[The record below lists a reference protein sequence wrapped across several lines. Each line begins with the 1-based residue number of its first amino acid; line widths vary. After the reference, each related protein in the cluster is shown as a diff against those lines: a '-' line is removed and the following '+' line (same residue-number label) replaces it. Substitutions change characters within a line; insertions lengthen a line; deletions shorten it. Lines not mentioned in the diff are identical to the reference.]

1 MSIIRFFSKIKY
13 TTLVLVM
20 VIVTVFSTLALS
32 YLITDEITIV
42 SEDIAKRN
50 FMEKYDDVYQELTRL
65 ENFLTRIETIVNRSN
80 SVNDL
85 QQNFNTWISFQPK
98 QLDSLISW
106 QKVSFTQ
113 YTDSQ
118 ASIETL
124 QDTVLSSKNKNKSL
138 AVVKKQSVIVPTSTG
153 YVWRNKLAVV
163 TATKDS
169 LFLGYD
175 IALKD
180 LQRYFANVDSKSINY
195 AYVFNKDGLVLLHP
209 DENLLGKSVF
219 TFSSISPKDTIELT
233 VNNQVP
239 SVVKS
244 EYLQL
249 DVIRY
254 LQPLQLK
261 ETSWYIAVSSPKNI
275 SEENV
280 TKIRQYTF
288 LIYGISTI
296 LLLFVFY
303 FFNERVKKQYKE
315 KERLLKEKNNL
326 IVQNQIAEKES
337 SFLQL
342 QQLKEQINPHFL
354 FNALNSL
361 YMLIDVNKE
370 KSKTFALKLSKLY
383 RYFITPPANNITL
396 VKNELELLK
405 EYIYLQQTR
414 FGKSLEVTILGNV
427 NVVEHKYIPFLA
439 LQTLVE
445 NAIKHNAATKVKP
458 LLITVHLAEDGIKV
472 VNNYQPIATPQKSN
486 HFGID
491 YLKNIY
497 AYYNVNNFTNYQKNS
512 QYICHL
518 PYIIIK

>member
-1 MSIIRFFSKIKY
+1 MSIISFFSKIKY
-13 TTLVLVM
+13 TTLVLIM

-32 YLITDEITIV
+32 YLITDEIAIV

-50 FMEKYDDVYQELTRL
+50 FREKYNDIYSELTRF
-65 ENFLTRIETIVNRSN
+65 ENFLGRIETIVEN
-80 SVNDL
+80 SKSVVEL
-85 QQNFNTWISFQPK
+85 QNNFNTWVSFQPK
-98 QLDSLISW
+98 ELDSLVSW
-106 QKVSFTQ
+106 QQVSF
-113 YTDSQ
+113 SQ
-118 ASIETL
+118 KSAPVTSIAIL
-124 QDTVLSSKNKNKSL
+124 QDTVFSETKGNNPLS
-138 AVVKKQSVIVPTSTG
+138 VIKKQSVIVPTNKG
-153 YVWRNKLAVV
+153 YVWRNKLAVIN
-163 TATKDS
+163 AAKDS

-175 IALKD
+175 IPLVN
-180 LQRYFANVDSKSINY
+180 LQKYFANVESKSINY
-195 AYVFNKDGLVLLHP
+195 AYVFNKDGLILLHP

-219 TFSSISPKDTIELT
+219 LFNSIKPKDTLGLT
-233 VNNQVP
+233 VDKQVP

-244 EYLQL
+244 EYLKL

-254 LQPLQLK
+254 LQPLKLK
-261 ETSWYIAVSSPKNI
+261 QTSWYIAVSSPKNI

-288 LIYGISTI
+288 LIYGISTM

-303 FFNERVKKQYKE
+303 FFNERIKKQYIE
-315 KERLLKEKNNL
+315 KERLLKEKNRL
-326 IVQNQIAEKES
+326 IVQKEIAEKES

-361 YMLIDVNKE
+361 YMLIDINKE

-396 VKNELELLK
+396 VKNELELLN

-414 FGKSLEVTILGNV
+414 FGKSLEVTIFGNV
-427 NVVEHKYIPFLA
+427 NAVEHKYIPFLA

-445 NAIKHNAATKVKP
+445 NAIKHNTTTKVKP
-458 LLITVHLAEDGIKV
+458 LLITLHLAEDGIKV

-497 AYYNVNNFTNYQKNS
+497 AYYNVNNFINHQKKEE
-512 QYICHL
+512 YICFL
-518 PYIIIK
+518 PYITVK

>member
-1 MSIIRFFSKIKY
+1 MNFIAFFSKIKY

-20 VIVTVFSTLALS
+20 VIITVISTLALS
-32 YLITDEITIV
+32 YLITNEITIV

-50 FMEKYDDVYQELTRL
+50 FREKYDDVYSELTRF
-65 ENFLTRIETIVNRSN
+65 ENFLGRIETIVEN
-80 SVNDL
+80 SKSVTEL
-85 QQNFNTWISFQPK
+85 QNNFNTWVSFQPEE
-98 QLDSLISW
+98 LDSLISW
-106 QKVSFTQ
+106 QQVSFTQ
-113 YTDSQ
+113 KS
-118 ASIETL
+118 ASETSIAIL
-124 QDTVLSSKNKNKSL
+124 QDTVFSVAKANKPLS
-138 AVVKKQSVIVPTSTG
+138 VIKKQSVIVPVNKG
-153 YVWRNKLAVV
+153 YVWRNKLTVLNA
-163 TATKDS
+163 AKDS

-175 IALKD
+175 IPLVN
-180 LQRYFANVDSKSINY
+180 LQKYFANVDSKSINY
-195 AYVFNKDGLVLLHP
+195 AYVFNKEGLILLHP

-219 TFSSISPKDTIELT
+219 LFNSIGPKDTLGLT
-233 VNNQVP
+233 TDKQVP

-254 LQPLQLK
+254 LQPLKLK

-288 LIYGISTI
+288 LIYGISTM

-303 FFNERVKKQYKE
+303 FFNQLIKKQYIE
-315 KERLLKEKNNL
+315 KERLLKEKNRL
-326 IVQNQIAEKES
+326 VVQKEIAEKES

-370 KSKTFALKLSKLY
+370 KSKIFALKLSKLY
-383 RYFITPPANNITL
+383 RYFISPPANNITL
-396 VKNELELLK
+396 VKNELELLD

-414 FGKSLEVTILGNV
+414 FGKSLLVTILGDASLAKD
-427 NVVEHKYIPFLA
+427 HYIPFLA

-445 NAIKHNAATKVKP
+445 NAIKHNTATKVKP
-458 LLITVHLAEDGIKV
+458 LTITINLGIDEIEV
-472 VNNYQPIATPQKSN
+472 VNNYQPIATPQESN

-518 PYIIIK
+518 PYIIFK